1 MQAHRCAIQVHR
13 DALKERAVRVRYV
26 ASAENYADIMTKPLV
41 HAKFEICRDL
51 CSGMKSDLKRTPIV
65 QAEDEETVSRVYMF
79 FDEHI
84 HDRYVLHA

>member
-1 MQAHRCAIQVHR
+1 M
-13 DALKERAVRVRYV
+13 K
-26 ASAENYADIMTKPLV
+26 ASAESYADIMAKPLV
-41 HAKFEICRDL
+41 PAKFETCRNI

>member
-1 MQAHRCAIQVHR
+1 MRFRFIAE
-13 DALKERAVRVRYV
+13 ALKERAVRIRYV

-41 HAKFEICRDL
+41 HAKFETCRDL

-65 QAEDEETVSRVYMF
+65 QSEDGETVSRVYMF

-84 HDRYVLHA
+84 QDRYVLHA